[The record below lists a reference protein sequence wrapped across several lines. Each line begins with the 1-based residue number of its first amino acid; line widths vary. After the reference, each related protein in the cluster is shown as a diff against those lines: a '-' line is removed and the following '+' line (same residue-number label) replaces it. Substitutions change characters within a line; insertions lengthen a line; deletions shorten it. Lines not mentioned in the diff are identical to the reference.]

1 MVEGAEVGGGRAAET
16 MVEEAVKVGSCE
28 IVTVITSLESEG
40 GDVVIVTNVEELLDV
55 TEAGS

>member
-1 MVEGAEVGGGRAAET
+1 MVGGRAAET

>member
-1 MVEGAEVGGGRAAET
+1 MVEGAEVVGGRAAET

-28 IVTVITSLESEG
+28 IVFTSLESEG

>member
-1 MVEGAEVGGGRAAET
+1 MVEGAEVVGGRAAET
-16 MVEEAVKVGSCE
+16 MVEEVVKVGLCE